1 MLSKDTILQNAVQFA
16 TGQTDYQNDNFVMNS
31 HVTKYRQIRQALL
44 EIENRYHG
52 IRKIK
57 LDVRRDEIK
66 IKALQRDL
74 EKCEDDLEAELIRID
89 IEDLESDN
97 DIRKRKLTRQEQE
110 IDVFVKRVQENVEN
124 EEDIQRYFDQDP
136 EEERKYWIARMGKQ
150 AAMDI
155 LSFGRISTGNLDSIA
170 MLPEEEQIQIL
181 SIGFQYSNLLG
192 GQLAKIE
199 GKTREYTQQ
208 LLADSSNLRLPTFE
222 GIEDNMQL
230 KMINSLREIV
240 EQKKLKGE

>member
-1 MLSKDTILQNAVQFA
+1 MLSKETILANAIQFS
-16 TGQTDYQNDNFVMNS
+16 TGQTDYQNENFVMNS

-52 IRKIK
+52 LRKIK
-57 LDVRRDEIK
+57 LDIRRDDVK
-66 IKALQRDL
+66 IAKLRKDL
-74 EKCEDDLEAELIRID
+74 EVVTDELEAELIRID
-89 IEDLESDN
+89 IEDFESDQE
-97 DIRKRKLTRQEQE
+97 IRKRKLERQEQE
-110 IDVFVKRVQENVEN
+110 IDVFVRRVQDNVEK
-124 EEDIQRYFDQDP
+124 EEDIQKYFDQDP
-136 EEERKYWIARMGKQ
+136 EEERKYWVARMGKQ

-170 MLPEEEQIQIL
+170 MLPEEEQLQIL

-199 GKTREYTQQ
+199 GTTREYTQQ
-208 LLADSSNLRLPTFE
+208 LLSDNSNLRLPTFD
-222 GIEDNMQL
+222 GIEDNMEL
-230 KMINSLREIV
+230 KMINSLKEIV

>member
-1 MLSKDTILQNAVQFA
+1 MLSKETILANAIQFA
-16 TGQTDYQNDNFVMNS
+16 TGQTDYQNENFVMNS
-31 HVTKYRQIRQALL
+31 HVTKYRQVRQALL

-52 IRKIK
+52 LRKIR
-57 LDVRRDEIK
+57 LDVKRDDIK
-66 IKALQRDL
+66 IAKLKRDL
-74 EKCEDDLEAELIRID
+74 ETCTDDLEAELIKVD
-89 IEDLESDN
+89 IEDFESDQE
-97 DIRKRKLTRQEQE
+97 IRKRKLDRQEQE
-110 IDVFVKRVQENVEN
+110 IDVFVRRVQKEVEN

-136 EEERKYWIARMGKQ
+136 EEEKKYWIARMGKQ

-170 MLPEEEQIQIL
+170 MLPEEEQLQVL

-199 GKTREYTQQ
+199 GTTREYTQQ
-208 LLADSSNLRLPTFE
+208 LLSDPKNLRLPTFE

-230 KMINSLREIV
+230 KMINSLKEIV

>member
-1 MLSKDTILQNAVQFA
+1 MLSKETILQNAIQFS
-16 TGQTDYQNDNFVMNS
+16 TGQTDYQNENFVMNS

-52 IRKIK
+52 LRKIRLDIRRDDIKIAKLK
-57 LDVRRDEIK
+57 LDLETCTDE
-66 IKALQRDL
+66 
-74 EKCEDDLEAELIRID
+74 LEAELIRID
-89 IEDLESDN
+89 IEDFETDQE
-97 DIRKRKLTRQEQE
+97 IRKKKLERQEQE

-136 EEERKYWIARMGKQ
+136 EEERKYWVARMGKQ

-155 LSFGRISTGNLDSIA
+155 LSFGRISTGNLDSIS
-170 MLPEEEQIQIL
+170 MLPEEEQLQVL

-199 GKTREYTQQ
+199 GKTRDYTKQ
-208 LLADSSNLRLPTFE
+208 LLADNDNLRLPTFD
-222 GIEDNMQL
+222 GIEDNMEL
-230 KMINSLREIV
+230 KMINSLKEIV